1 MNLTA
6 KNIKHFNT
14 DDGVAWDASFYL
26 DGKKIGNAQDQG
38 HGGEVNTRSLDPVAL
53 QKIADYAKTLP
64 HFGLESG
71 MDLAQN
77 AAMVL
82 ENVVFDTLAQKRTKS
97 ILKSKIVAKMPDG
110 LFQWKI
116 SKNHTFE
123 TMVKAVKTKHPTA
136 IILNELPFT
145 EAHKILNP

>member
-14 DDGVAWDASFYL
+14 GDGVAWHASFYL
-26 DGKKIGNAQDQG
+26 DGKKIGFAGDSGQ
-38 HGGEVNTRSLDPVAL
+38 GGEVETRNLDVVAL
-53 QKIADYAKTLP
+53 QKIAAYAKTLP
-64 HFGLESG
+64 HFGQESG
-71 MDLAQN
+71 IDLEQD

-82 ENVVFDTLAQKRTKS
+82 ESVVFDTLAQKHSKRNLKTK
-97 ILKSKIVAKMPDG
+97 IIAKTPDG

-116 SKNHTFE
+116 SKNHTTE
-123 TMVKAVKTKHPTA
+123 TMIKAIKTKHPTA
-136 IILNELPFT
+136 IILNELPFM